1 MSSSAGL
8 ARPAGGRALLSLGSE
23 HLALRP
29 VPTPQHAAPGGN
41 RTTVGEEST
50 RLHQSPKHACTQ
62 GRGAASGAGGCS
74 FPPRAE
80 GREVWTSTR
89 RKQHRRHS
97 RDPAGFWEHP
107 ELVYITPRQGSRPEA
122 WAASLNEALAG
133 CTHVRDPRPGC
144 SSRSSPHGPT
154 SQGRSPGLG
163 SRSGNGAHC
172 PLLSKVRVGR
182 VRPGACTCANGRK

>member
-1 MSSSAGL
+1 MSLWALSTWPSGL
-8 ARPAGGRALLSLGSE
+8 SPPPNMQ
-23 HLALRP
+23 HLEEI
-29 VPTPQHAAPGGN
+29 APPWA
-41 RTTVGEEST
+41 TEST